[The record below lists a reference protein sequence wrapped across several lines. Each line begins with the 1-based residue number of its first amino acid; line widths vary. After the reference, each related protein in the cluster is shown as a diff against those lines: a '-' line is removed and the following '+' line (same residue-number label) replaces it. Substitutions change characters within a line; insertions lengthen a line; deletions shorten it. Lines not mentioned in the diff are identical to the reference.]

1 MLTSDAIGRAKPVRH
16 GFFTRLGGVSD
27 GFYASLNCGGGS
39 KDDPDKVAENRA
51 RALRAL
57 DARDA
62 AFATVYQVH
71 SAEVVLVD
79 RPFVPAERPKA
90 DAMVSA
96 TPGLA
101 LAILTADCAP
111 VLFCDR
117 QSGVIGAAHAGWRGA
132 LTGVVEATVGAMAGL
147 GAEPGR
153 IAACVGPTIGQRSY
167 QVGPEFP
174 EPFLAQ
180 DDGNRRFFA
189 ASARAGHFMFDLPGY
204 VSARLV
210 AAGVG
215 TIDDLARDTGAEPAL
230 FFSYRRTSLAGEADY
245 GRQLSAIALTD

>member
-1 MLTSDAIGRAKPVRH
+1 MLTSDAIGRARRVRH

-27 GFYASLNCGGGS
+27 GVYASLNCGTGS

-51 RALRAL
+51 RAVRAL
-57 DARDA
+57 GAGGA
-62 AFATVYQVH
+62 ELATVYQVH
-71 SAEVVLVD
+71 SAEVARVD
-79 RPFVPAERPKA
+79 RPLALAERPKA

-96 TPGLA
+96 IPGLA

-111 VLFCDR
+111 VLFAES
-117 QSGVIGAAHAGWRGA
+117 QAGVIGAAHAGWRGA
-132 LTGVVEATVGAMAGL
+132 LAGVVEATVAAMAGL

-167 QVGPEFP
+167 EVGPAFP

-180 DDGNRRFFA
+180 ADTNRRFFTA
-189 ASARAGHFMFDLPGY
+189 AARIEHFMFDLPGY
-204 VSARLV
+204 LRARLA

-215 TIDDLARDTGAEPAL
+215 TIDDLARDTRAESAL